1 MLWIRNEKTLW
12 KVSFRRRE
20 ITYVIPLLFFA
31 TRCNFA
37 FRKCTNH
44 QNPALRVFNGRKC
57 TKNGAIYP
65 QKRYTFTNK
74 VGQYA
79 ISIPLIGSQ
88 SRHSH
93 PIKSAFYATLLRFSW
108 DIGIYSAT
116 TPLTAEKKN
125 RMTIIIRFFFFSA
138 LESSALI
145 HYPIWCTLI
154 HIMH

>member
-1 MLWIRNEKTLW
+1 MRDSLKCG
-12 KVSFRRRE
+12 
-20 ITYVIPLLFFA
+20 

-93 PIKSAFYATLLRFSW
+93 PIKSAFYAILLRFSW

-116 TPLTAEKKN
+116 TPLTANQKRKS
-125 RMTIIIRFFFFSA
+125 TTSSLDGAFS
-138 LESSALI
+138 LLI
-145 HYPIWCTLI
+145 CPTRRRRWGMSERSDEIPVRDELDLFYWHKCC
-154 HIMH
+154 

>member
-1 MLWIRNEKTLW
+1 MNIWNILSQKNSSIKHHKQPHRD
-12 KVSFRRRE
+12 
-20 ITYVIPLLFFA
+20 
-31 TRCNFA
+31 
-37 FRKCTNH
+37 
-44 QNPALRVFNGRKC
+44 GRKC

-116 TPLTAEKKN
+116 TPLTASRKG
-125 RMTIIIRFFFFSA
+125 RMTKVIRFLYKKGRESLFSA
-138 LESSALI
+138 TFFYTKTKRSFKPFLLARAL
-145 HYPIWCTLI
+145 PAGTGDVRP
-154 HIMH
+154 